1 MRVKRAYFL
10 HDTKMDMLNDYHV
23 KTSRQNQVPTEETV
37 PAKYSV
43 VLDAVKILLV
53 RVKKPRSSYTG
64 FS

>member
-1 MRVKRAYFL
+1 
-10 HDTKMDMLNDYHV
+10 MDMLNDYHV